1 MPAKTSP
8 RGRPKG
14 SGLDDHG
21 QLVAI
26 AALIAKDPELKP
38 TTAIKSL
45 GISDPS
51 TIRRLRDKY
60 RKFQNSTGISKPEP
74 KVEFDHQPKKS
85 AKSTQRAQKLAAPA
99 TSKPELRPSR
109 QPRSQKPMQTGS
121 EASLGEPASWFNSW
135 AAIGLQS
142 LATTMDVQMAACRN
156 LLALP
161 PVAFAIEQQSQLNEM
176 AISFYNQQKN
186 LVATH

>member
-1 MPAKTSP
+1 MPAKNTR

-26 AALIAKDPELKP
+26 AALIDQDPELKP

-60 RKFQNSTGISKPEP
+60 RKFENSAKPANP
-74 KVEFDHQPKKS
+74 DIKREFDRQPNASVKPTEH
-85 AKSTQRAQKLAAPA
+85 AKNLEMPVQQQHRAP
-99 TSKPELRPSR
+99 R
-109 QPRSQKPMQTGS
+109 QPRSPKPVQTAS
-121 EASLGEPASWFNSW
+121 EASLGEPASWLNSW
-135 AAIGLQS
+135 TALGLQG
-142 LATTMDVQMAACRN
+142 LATTLDIQISACRN
-156 LLALP
+156 YLALP
-161 PVAFAIEQQSQLNEM
+161 PIAYALKQQHMLQEL
-176 AISFYNQQKN
+176 AISFCKPQKTVA
-186 LVATH
+186 LVH